1 MGQVTIYLDEETERR
16 LEAAIRNSSVSKS
29 RWICD
34 LIKEKTADE
43 WPEQVKK
50 LAGAWKS
57 FPLAEELRRG
67 LGQDDEREPF

>member
-16 LEAAIRNSSVSKS
+16 LEAAIRNRSVSKS